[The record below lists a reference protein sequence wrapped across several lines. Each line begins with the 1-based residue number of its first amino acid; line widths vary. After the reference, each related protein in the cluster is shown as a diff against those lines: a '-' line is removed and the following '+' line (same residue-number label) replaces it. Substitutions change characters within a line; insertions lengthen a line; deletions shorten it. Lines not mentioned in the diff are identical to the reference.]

1 MMGVV
6 AIGQTRGFLPP
17 AVASAEGADDAP
29 ADVPGD
35 ASPPR
40 MSAEA
45 EARFRAIVDAQFDF
59 IWRSLR
65 GLGVPAAGVDD
76 AAQQV
81 FLVAAQKIDAIAPG
95 SERSFLFTTARGI
108 AANVRRARTRSRE
121 VQGDDALAE
130 PLDAGPDPEQLAASK
145 QARELLDKLLDGLP
159 EDLRTVFVLFELEGV
174 TTAQMAELLGIP
186 MGTAA
191 SRLRRA
197 REEFH
202 AAAKRYQARTGTMSN
217 ARGARS

>member
-1 MMGVV
+1 MIGAV
-6 AIGQTRGFLPP
+6 AIGQTRGFPPP
-17 AVASAEGADDAP
+17 AAAAPAEEADAGG
-29 ADVPGD
+29 ADVPS
-35 ASPPR
+35 ATSAPPR
-40 MSAEA
+40 MSADA
-45 EARFRAIVDAQFDF
+45 EARFRGIVDSQFDF

-121 VQGDDALAE
+121 VQGDDAFAE

-145 QARELLDKLLDGLP
+145 QARELLDRLLDGLP
-159 EDLRTVFVLFELEGV
+159 EELRTVFVLFELE
-174 TTAQMAELLGIP
+174 
-186 MGTAA
+186 
-191 SRLRRA
+191 
-197 REEFH
+197 
-202 AAAKRYQARTGTMSN
+202 
-217 ARGARS
+217 